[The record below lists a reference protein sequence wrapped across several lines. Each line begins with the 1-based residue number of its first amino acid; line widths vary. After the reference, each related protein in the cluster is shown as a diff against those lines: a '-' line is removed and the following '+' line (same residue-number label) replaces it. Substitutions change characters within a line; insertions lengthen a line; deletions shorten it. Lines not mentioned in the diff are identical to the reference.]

1 MLGMSFKNLKV
12 WQKSMELVKL
22 VYELTK
28 SFPKEEVYGLN
39 SQMRR
44 AAISVASNIS
54 EGSQRTSDKEFE
66 HFILMSRGSLA
77 ELETQRLA
85 SEMLGYGR
93 QDLQQKI
100 SLLIEE
106 VSRMLHSF
114 HRKLIAQSS

>member
-1 MLGMSFKNLKV
+1 MSFKNLKV